1 MSEIS
6 QKQQAQAKNV
16 FLRCSLFDGVEP
28 SVVEN
33 AFSGTKTVLCQ
44 KGEQLYKNGCLCFL
58 LSGKAKVYAQSGS
71 TVMRNLEPG
80 EFFGAAS
87 LFCKEDAAGSVTAAS
102 PCTMAY
108 MPENAVSNLIEAS
121 ARFGRNYIGFLS
133 DRIRFLNRKIYN
145 FTGVGTEQ
153 RVLNALRGFADQN
166 GKVVLPFSMG
176 ELANRLN
183 IGRSSLYRAID
194 NLVASNELE
203 KNKNIYIKGEKL

>member
-1 MSEIS
+1 MAEIS
-6 QKQQAQAKNV
+6 PKQKVQVKNV

-33 AFSGTKTVLCQ
+33 AFSGTQTVVCQ

-87 LFCKEDAAGSVTAAS
+87 LFCEKDTAGSVTAANA
-102 PCTMAY
+102 CIVAY
-108 MPENAVSNLIEAS
+108 LAEDAVTRLIEAS
-121 ARFGRNYIGFLS
+121 PRFGRNYIAFLS
-133 DRIRFLNRKIYN
+133 DRIRFLNRKIYS
-145 FTGVGTEQ
+145 FTGIGIEE
-153 RVLNALRGFADQN
+153 RVLNALRTFADQS

-194 NLVASNELE
+194 SLIASNELE
-203 KNKNIYIKGEKL
+203 KNKNIYIKGE